1 MSYREHKI
9 AQTAELL
16 REGVYDGALGPV
28 AMFAEHLAGN
38 GSLGLGMT
46 LHAGTTVEQ
55 MVEHY
60 VSDGDGQIELSA
72 WAKDEAEGQQIEAEM
87 EGAA

>member
-9 AQTAELL
+9 MQTAELL
-16 REGVYDGALGPV
+16 REGVYDGAEGPV

-46 LHAGTTVEQ
+46 LHAGTTVAQ

-60 VSDGDGQIELSA
+60 VSNAEGQAELA
-72 WAKDEAEGQQIEAEM
+72 EWARDEARSQQIEAEM

>member
-1 MSYREHKI
+1 MSYRERKI
-9 AQTAELL
+9 LAQAEML
-16 REGVYDGALGPV
+16 REGVHDGAEGPV

-38 GSLGLGMT
+38 GALGLGMT

-60 VSDGDGQIELSA
+60 LTDREGQIALAA
-72 WAKDEAEGQQIEAEM
+72 WAREEAESQQNDAEL